1 MPEMKTLTVGGV
13 TFRIADADAVK
24 YVPQTPTAPEQEQAQ
39 KNINVKNLTVLV
51 SDIEGGHRL
60 VFIDVNGPHVVDLMD
75 GKDGF
80 SPTAKVERTE
90 TGVRISITDK
100 EGTTIAEVKDSQN
113 GEGGTVD
120 LTGYAT
126 EQWVKDGYQ
135 PKGNYALKSEIPSVP
150 VQSVNGKTGAVQLG
164 AADVSADPAGT
175 AAAAVSQ
182 HNTSEDAH
190 NDIRLELQ
198 AINNRLTAFFD
209 SDDQTLDELSE
220 IVAYIT
226 SNKTLIEA
234 ITTSKVSVTDIVNN
248 LTSSVANKPLS
259 AAQGVVL
266 KGLIDGVDAKFSS
279 YALASAIP
287 SKVSQLENDAKYLKE
302 ADKAGLINEVIA
314 ALPVYNGEV
323 IT

>member
-1 MPEMKTLTVGGV
+1 MELKGNISTDHR
-13 TFRIADADAVK
+13 TFSG
-24 YVPQTPTAPEQEQAQ
+24 
-39 KNINVKNLTVLV
+39 NIPGT
-51 SDIEGGHRL
+51 L
-60 VFIDVNGPHVVDLMD
+60 VFHYVSPDETVEIRVLQTDAGVMITTKDKNGPTSAMISN
-75 GKDGF
+75 GEDGF

-100 EGTTIAEVKDSQN
+100 EGTTIAEVKDGKS

-182 HNTSEDAH
+182 HNTAEDAH

-266 KGLIDGVDAKFSS
+266 KGLIDSVDAKFSG

-287 SKVSQLENDAKYLKE
+287 TKVSQLENDAKYLKE

-323 IT
+323 IPL